1 MPWEEGVV
9 TLGEKSS
16 QFTDIVQLV
25 ERLPHQKNVVGSNPA
40 IGTKYSYY
48 FIRIYSHVAQLNRAI
63 YF

>member
-1 MPWEEGVV
+1 MPWEEGMV

-40 IGTKYSYY
+40 IGTKYESPLLPHNSAV
-48 FIRIYSHVAQLNRAI
+48 RVVHS
-63 YF
+63 

>member
-40 IGTKYSYY
+40 IGTIVNNYESPLLPHNSAV
-48 FIRIYSHVAQLNRAI
+48 RVVHS
-63 YF
+63 

>member
-25 ERLPHQKNVVGSNPA
+25 EQLPHQEKVVGSNPA
-40 IGTKYSYY
+40 IGTK
-48 FIRIYSHVAQLNRAI
+48 
-63 YF
+63 